1 MNPQGGQKG
10 LAVIPARGGS
20 KRISG
25 KNIKPFCGRPMIEY
39 AIDVAQRS
47 GLFTRIVV
55 STDSEDIATVA
66 RQAGA
71 EVPFERPA
79 SLSDDHTTTAAV
91 LQHALAELGATGTHD
106 YACCIYPAVPF
117 LRARD
122 LRAGYDLVETGETGS
137 VFACSEFDAP
147 IWRAFERRSD
157 GTFGLLWPEYRD
169 TRSQDLPAAVHDLG
183 QFYWVP
189 VSGFMADPVLFTGTS
204 RGVPIERHRA
214 HDIDTPEDWRRA
226 ELVYRALVDETPTEN
241 TND

>member
-1 MNPQGGQKG
+1 MSLQGDRNG

-47 GLFTRIVV
+47 GLFARIVV

-79 SLSDDHTTTAAV
+79 SLSGDHTTTAEV
-91 LQHALAELGATGTHD
+91 LQHALAELGATGIYD

-117 LRARD
+117 LCASD
-122 LRAGYDLVETGETGS
+122 LRTGYNLIEIGETGS

-147 IWRAFERRSD
+147 IWRAFEQRSD
-157 GTFGLLWPEYRD
+157 GTLRLLWPEHRG

-189 VSGFMADPVLFTGTS
+189 VSGFMADPVLFTTTS

-214 HDIDTPEDWRRA
+214 HDIDTPDDWRRA
-226 ELVYRALVDETPTEN
+226 ELIYRALVDKTPSEN
-241 TND
+241 THD